1 MAREGKHLASGV
13 FGGIETIDLRCPGE
27 TPMDFVYARR
37 GGQLPRETRVAPS
50 PSEKSSVTFPPSRL
64 SSSTRVYSEDLARL
78 AEVFAP
84 ARQEGQ
90 ICSRELADY
99 PPRG

>member
-1 MAREGKHLASGV
+1 MAREGKHLANGV
-13 FGGIETIDLRCPGE
+13 FGGIETIDLRCPAV
-27 TPMDFVYARR
+27 TPMDFVHARR
-37 GGQLPRETRVAPS
+37 GGQLPRETRRRRAGNRPLFY
-50 PSEKSSVTFPPSRL
+50 PRSRL

-99 PPRG
+99 PSRG